1 MREIL
6 LERAK
11 IFRELRDYVIQKKFI
26 PCKYCFFLLGVE
38 GFENNYFNEQ

>member
-26 PCKYCFFLLGVE
+26 PCKHCFFIGVE
-38 GFENNYFNEQ
+38 GFENNYFSEQ